1 MRYVFPRSEPRG
13 GALWAAAGFSW
24 APSLAVAVLVL
35 GFAGGCAVRYPTVVP
50 MREQQFRSHDEAVT
64 LPLNQEG
71 RSQVANFLDH
81 GGNRFGRNAT
91 PDAQAAG
98 HQLILDALGV
108 PGNLKIRADLATSDF
123 CAIAAPLCLAAPI
136 LRKRKALTQV
146 IDARNRVPEVPD
158 PIAVCEDEYCWVFRQ
173 ANNLLTHLV
182 VVRSVRRP
190 RP

>member
-50 MREQQFRSHDEAVT
+50 MREQQFRSHDEAAA

-71 RSQVANFLDH
+71 RSQVANFLEH

-123 CAIAAPLCLAAPI
+123 CAIATPLCQAAPLF
-136 LRKRKALTQV
+136 RKRKAVTQV
-146 IDARNRVPEVPD
+146 IDARNRQPEVPD
-158 PIAVCEDEYCWVFRQ
+158 PIAVCDDEYCWIFRQ